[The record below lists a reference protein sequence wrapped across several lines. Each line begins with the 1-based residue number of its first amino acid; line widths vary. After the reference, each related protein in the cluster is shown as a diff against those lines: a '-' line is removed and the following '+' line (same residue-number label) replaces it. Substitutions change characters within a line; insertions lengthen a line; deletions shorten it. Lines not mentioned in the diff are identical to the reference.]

1 MRLEGIG
8 PEDLVWPQEEEIQ
21 PGVSLPVPLP
31 QTPSLL
37 EDPQEEL
44 EKVSVVILEI

>member
-1 MRLEGIG
+1 MRLEGVR

-21 PGVSLPVPLP
+21 PGVSLP